1 MNPSKYRLNNIHFIG
16 IGGSGM
22 SGIAEVLN
30 NLGYKISGSDSSK
43 SSNTLRLEN
52 LGITIN
58 YEHKSSNL
66 NGIDMVVRSTA
77 IADNNPEVIEAKER
91 LIPVLARAEMLS
103 SLMNNKR
110 GIAIAGT
117 HGKTTTTSLVASIM
131 SDASLDPTFVNG
143 GIINSFNSNAQ
154 LGKGEYL
161 IAEADESDKS
171 FLLLQPS
178 LSVITNIEP
187 DHLVN
192 YDNSFQNLKD
202 AFLEFIKR
210 LPFNGLSIVCGDDAV
225 IRELKINFQRPHIS
239 YGFKSDNDYVLSEYS
254 SDGTKSTFKM
264 TSDSESINFKL
275 NMMGKHNVL
284 NAAAASILCL
294 QEGISVE
301 VIQDSLNN
309 FMGIDRRMQILGKQV
324 IDDYSCVYID
334 DYGHHPTEI
343 EKTIEAIRDSYPD
356 YNLVMV
362 FQPHR
367 FTRTNDLYAEFVE
380 VLRQVDDL
388 MLLDIYS
395 AGEKEIKGIDSD
407 SLKKSLIESGFHRVQ
422 LFRDNQIV
430 IKAIGQNINSDTVFV
445 CQGAGDISA
454 ISQQITKDFF

>member
-210 LPFNGLSIVCGDDAV
+210 LPFNGLSIVCGDDVV

-343 EKTIEAIRDSYPD
+343 
-356 YNLVMV
+356 
-362 FQPHR
+362 
-367 FTRTNDLYAEFVE
+367 
-380 VLRQVDDL
+380 
-388 MLLDIYS
+388 
-395 AGEKEIKGIDSD
+395 G
-407 SLKKSLIESGFHRVQ
+407 
-422 LFRDNQIV
+422 
-430 IKAIGQNINSDTVFV
+430 
-445 CQGAGDISA
+445 
-454 ISQQITKDFF
+454 